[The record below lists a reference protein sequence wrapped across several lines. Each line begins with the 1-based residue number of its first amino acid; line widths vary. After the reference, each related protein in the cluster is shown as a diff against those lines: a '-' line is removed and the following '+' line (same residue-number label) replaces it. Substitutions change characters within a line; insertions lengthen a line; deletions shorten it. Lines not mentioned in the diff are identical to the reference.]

1 MKSFEDS
8 FIARLRLLERE
19 VERLRVGDKAVA
31 ITDHGALSGLSD
43 NDHPQ
48 YLLTTGKAADS
59 DKLDG
64 KDSTDFSLATHNHD
78 TAYLGITAKAADS
91 DKLDNIDSSG
101 FVQTSGNQTIAGV
114 KSFSSFPVTP
124 SSAPTTDYQVSNKKY
139 VDNLIGAWASWTPT
153 ITWSGGTTDPT
164 SFTVSSARYVTV
176 GNLVFCMLR
185 GSLTRGS
192 GDRSY
197 LSLTAPVTISNLAAG
212 SAHHNINGNDF
223 ISAPLYSTSGKVSIF
238 TGTMTKDGYIW
249 ASWFYEK

>member
-1 MKSFEDS
+1 MAATFPGGVKVFTTKQAGDQ
-8 FIARLRLLERE
+8 IASAHINDLQAEVVAVETELRKTTGS
-19 VERLRVGDKAVA
+19 VV
-31 ITDHGALSGLSD
+31 DHGGLAGLAD

-48 YLLTTGKAADS
+48 YVLM
-59 DKLDG
+59 
-64 KDSTDFSLATHNHD
+64 
-78 TAYLGITAKAADS
+78 
-91 DKLDNIDSSG
+91 
-101 FVQTSGNQTIAGV
+101 SGNQTIAGV

-124 SSAPTTDYQVSNKKY
+124 SSAPTTNYQVSNKKY
-139 VDNLIGAWASWTPT
+139 VDDLIGAWASWTPT
-153 ITWSGGTTDPT
+153 ITWFGGTTDPT

>member
-1 MKSFEDS
+1 MAATFPGGVKVFTTKQAGDQ
-8 FIARLRLLERE
+8 IASAHINDLQDE
-19 VERLRVGDKAVA
+19 VVA
-31 ITDHGALSGLSD
+31 IETELRKTSGSVVSHGSLAGLSN

-48 YLLTTGKAADS
+48 YVLM
-59 DKLDG
+59 
-64 KDSTDFSLATHNHD
+64 
-78 TAYLGITAKAADS
+78 
-91 DKLDNIDSSG
+91 SG
-101 FVQTSGNQTIAGV
+101 DQTVAGV
-114 KSFSSFPVTP
+114 KTFSSFPVTP
-124 SSAPTTDYQVSNKKY
+124 SSAPSSNYQVSNKKY
-139 VDNLIGAWASWTPT
+139 VDDLIGAWDSWTPT
-153 ITWSGGTTDPT
+153 ITWVGGTTDPT
-164 SFTVSSARYVTV
+164 SFTISAARYVTV

-212 SAHHNINGNDF
+212 SAHHNINGNNF

>member
-1 MKSFEDS
+1 MAATFPGGVKVFTTKQAGDQ
-8 FIARLRLLERE
+8 IASAHINDLQDEVVAVETELRKTTGS
-19 VERLRVGDKAVA
+19 VVS
-31 ITDHGALSGLSD
+31 HGSLAGLSN

-64 KDSTDFSLATHNHD
+64 IDST
-78 TAYLGITAKAADS
+78 
-91 DKLDNIDSSG
+91 G

-139 VDNLIGAWASWTPT
+139 VDDLIGAWASWTPT
-153 ITWSGGTTDPT
+153 ITWVGGTTDPT